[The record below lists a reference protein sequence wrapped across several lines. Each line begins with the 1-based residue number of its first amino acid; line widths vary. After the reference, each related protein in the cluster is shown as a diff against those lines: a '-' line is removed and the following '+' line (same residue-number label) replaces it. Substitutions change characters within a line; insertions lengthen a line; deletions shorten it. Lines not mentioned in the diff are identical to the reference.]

1 VSGSIEGAG
10 VSTILG
16 GEVEVG
22 DVLRSRDGT
31 EFTVTR
37 IEPFGMFGPPLLAF
51 IEDTDDRWFK
61 MPGATD
67 GEVTLVS
74 RASG

>member
-1 VSGSIEGAG
+1 VTGSSDVAG
-10 VSTILG
+10 DTTIQG
-16 GEVEVG
+16 GEVKVG

-51 IEDTDDRWFK
+51 IEDTDARWFK
-61 MPGATD
+61 MPGQVD
-67 GEVTLVS
+67 GDVTLVS